1 MSKSALDDVLE
12 FHWMMDMLQTVDV
25 GIVVLDREFKIHMWN
40 DFMESHSGL
49 TAADAKG
56 HSIFAINPDINQ
68 TWFSQ
73 KTNAVFALKIRSF
86 MTWEQRPYLFK
97 FANYRPITGTED
109 FMYQDIAISPLTSA
123 TGAVDYI
130 SMMIYDTTDKAAA
143 KKQLEA
149 LQVHVDESN
158 ELT

>member
-56 HSIFAINPDINQ
+56 QAIFAINPDINQ
-68 TWFSQ
+68 TWFMQ
-73 KTNAVFALKIRSF
+73 KTKAVFALKNRSF

-97 FANYRPITGTED
+97 FANYRPITGTEN
-109 FMYQDIAISPLTSA
+109 FMYQNIAISPLTSA

-149 LQVHVDESN
+149 LQVHVDESK